1 MEEAEPKIRKSR
13 ASSSKDAREY
23 RQRGYDD
30 ALEFAKLIGM
40 EKDYINDLKAKKD
53 VIDPSGDTHSVKG
66 GVKKWQIF
74 LYGRGRFE
82 SDITFRVMNGIG
94 EILIECIDAFPES
107 FSEYKR
113 DKATPKKRLRSAMVK
128 LKDKLKD
135 KTNLEAFL
143 NKSIFNVGEVEYLTV
158 KHEGIFHVFHR
169 DDVLKMFCDN
179 LEVCNSSAAGA
190 GTTPE
195 QKVLLRYKGVNLGEI
210 EMRNDSKV
218 HYREIR
224 FNMIKPK
231 AMDLLFEKI
240 PKTGTY
246 GKENKI
252 FIYGKASKRF
262 GRWKR

>member
-94 EILIECIDAFPES
+94 EILINALMRFQKAFQNIRETRQRQRNGS
-107 FSEYKR
+107 
-113 DKATPKKRLRSAMVK
+113 
-128 LKDKLKD
+128 
-135 KTNLEAFL
+135 
-143 NKSIFNVGEVEYLTV
+143 
-158 KHEGIFHVFHR
+158 
-169 DDVLKMFCDN
+169 
-179 LEVCNSSAAGA
+179 
-190 GTTPE
+190 
-195 QKVLLRYKGVNLGEI
+195 GVQWL
-210 EMRNDSKV
+210 S
-218 HYREIR
+218 
-224 FNMIKPK
+224 
-231 AMDLLFEKI
+231 
-240 PKTGTY
+240 
-246 GKENKI
+246 
-252 FIYGKASKRF
+252 
-262 GRWKR
+262 